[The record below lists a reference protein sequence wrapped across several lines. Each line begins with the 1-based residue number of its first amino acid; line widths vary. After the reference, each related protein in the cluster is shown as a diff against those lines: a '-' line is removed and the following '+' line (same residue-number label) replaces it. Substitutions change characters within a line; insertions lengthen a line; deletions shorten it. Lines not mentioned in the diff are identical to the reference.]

1 MSTPSMG
8 PAPAPTENP
17 LIRSGEETKF
27 TEGAGLFHD
36 VTEAVTGFADGN
48 WAEGLLNLASAAG
61 DIGKALTDP
70 IAYLFSAGFGW
81 MFEHVPF
88 LKEPLDWL
96 TGDQQTLDGMAQTW
110 SSVSSY
116 LDEISTDLK
125 DAVNKDAGQWVGK
138 DSEKYREFGAD
149 RADTYG
155 AVGTAARGMSILI
168 TICKT
173 ILKVVR
179 DIVRDLITEAIGKLI
194 SICIRWAPAFAA
206 FGAGVAGAVAECVP
220 TAVRY
225 AQKCIEWCR
234 KLTKAFSKA
243 GGLFKKLDDVL
254 ANASVNLAKR
264 GDDFVTVLKQGANA
278 DIARAMKDFNFAEM
292 MKDAGAGAKK
302 VIVDGVTGLPKDI
315 GPAMAEEFRKEG
327 AKIVDNRGWKSW
339 RELKEE
345 DDKKERGE

>member
-1 MSTPSMG
+1 MSTPTMG
-8 PAPAPTENP
+8 PAPTPTENP
-17 LIRSGEETKF
+17 LVRKGEDTPA

-61 DIGKALTDP
+61 DIGKMLTDP
-70 IAYLFSAGFGW
+70 LAYLFSAGFGW
-81 MFEHVPF
+81 LMEHVSF

-179 DIVRDLITEAIGKLI
+179 DIVRDLISEAIGKLI
-194 SICIRWAPAFAA
+194 SICLRWAPAVAA
-206 FGAGVAGAVAECVP
+206 LGAGIAGAVAEAVP

-243 GGLFKKLDDVL
+243 GGLFKKLDDTL
-254 ANASVNLAKR
+254 ASASVNLAKR

-278 DIARAMKDFNFAEM
+278 DIARAMKDFNVGGM
-292 MKDAGAGAKK
+292 LKDAGAGAKK

-327 AKIVDNRGWKSW
+327 SKIVDDRGWKDW
-339 RELKEE
+339 RELKKEE
-345 DDKKERGE
+345 DENK

>member
-1 MSTPSMG
+1 MSTPSTG
-8 PAPAPTENP
+8 PAQAPAENP
-17 LIRSGEETKF
+17 LIRKGQDIPK

-36 VTEAVTGFADGN
+36 VTEAVSGFSDGN

-61 DIGKALTDP
+61 DIGKMLTDP
-70 IAYLFSAGFGW
+70 LAYLFSAGFGW
-81 MFEHVPF
+81 MFEHISF

-125 DAVNKDAGQWVGK
+125 KAVDNDAGQWVGR
-138 DSEKYREFGAD
+138 DSAKYREFGAD

-194 SICIRWAPAFAA
+194 SICIRWAPAMAA
-206 FGAGVAGAVAECVP
+206 LGAGIAGAVAEGVP
-220 TAVRY
+220 VAVRY

-234 KLTKAFSKA
+234 KLTSAFGKA

-264 GDDFVTVLKQGANA
+264 GDDFVTVLKQGVNA
-278 DIARAMKDFNFAEM
+278 DIAREMKNFNVGAMLR
-292 MKDAGAGAKK
+292 DAGAGAKK
-302 VIVDGVTGLPKDI
+302 VVVDGVTGLPKDI

-327 AKIVDNRGWKSW
+327 AKIVDNRGWKDW
-339 RELKEE
+339 RELKADQDEE
-345 DDKKERGE
+345 ERGG

>member
-1 MSTPSMG
+1 MG
-8 PAPAPTENP
+8 PAPATTPNP
-17 LIRSGEETKF
+17 LVRKGEDTPA

-36 VTEAVTGFADGN
+36 VTEAVKGFSDGN

-61 DIGKALTDP
+61 DVATALTDP
-70 IAYLFSAGFGW
+70 LAYLFSAGFGW
-81 MFEHVPF
+81 LMEHVSF

-96 TGDQQTLDGMAQTW
+96 TGDQTTLDGMAKTW
-110 SSVSSY
+110 QSVGSY
-116 LDEISTDLK
+116 LDEVQTDLK
-125 DAVNKDAGQWVGK
+125 DTVNKDAGQWQGD
-138 DSEKYREFGAD
+138 DSTQYRTFGTD

-155 AVGTAARGMSILI
+155 AIGTAASGMGILI
-168 TICKT
+168 TICRT

-179 DIVRDLITEAIGKLI
+179 DIVRDLISEAIGKLI
-194 SICIRWAPAFAA
+194 SICLRWAPAVAA
-206 FGAGVAGAVAECVP
+206 FGAGIAGAIAECVP
-220 TAVRY
+220 TAVKY

-254 ANASVNLAKR
+254 ANASTNLAKR
-264 GDDFVTVLKQGANA
+264 GDDFVTVLKKGADA
-278 DIARAMKDFNFAEM
+278 DIARAMKDFNFVDM

-302 VIVDGVTGLPKDI
+302 VVVDGVTGLPKDI

-345 DDKKERGE
+345 EEKG

>member
-1 MSTPSMG
+1 MSTPSIG
-8 PAPAPTENP
+8 PAPVKNP
-17 LIRSGEETKF
+17 LVRTGDDAPA

-36 VTEAVTGFADGN
+36 VREAVTGFADGN

-61 DIGKALTDP
+61 DVGKMLTDP
-70 IAYLFSAGFGW
+70 LAYLVSAGFGW
-81 MFEHVPF
+81 MFEHVSF
-88 LKEPLDWL
+88 LREPLDWL

-125 DAVNKDAGQWVGK
+125 NAVDKDAGQWAGQ
-138 DSEKYREFGAD
+138 DSARYREFGAD

-179 DIVRDLITEAIGKLI
+179 DIVRDLITEAIGKLV
-194 SICIRWAPAFAA
+194 SICLRWAPAMAA
-206 FGAGVAGAVAECVP
+206 LGAGIAGAVAEGVP
-220 TAVRY
+220 VAVRY

-234 KLTKAFSKA
+234 KLTKAFGKA

-264 GDDFVTVLKQGANA
+264 GDDFVTVLKQAAKADLARKAQDFTVGAML
-278 DIARAMKDFNFAEM
+278 R
-292 MKDAGAGAKK
+292 DAGAGAKK
-302 VIVDGVTGLPKDI
+302 VVVDGVTGLPKDI
-315 GPAMAEEFRKEG
+315 GPAMVEEFRKEG
-327 AKIVDNRGWKSW
+327 AKIVDNRGWKDW
-339 RELKEE
+339 RELKAEE
-345 DDKKERGE
+345 AEKEKQGR

>member
-1 MSTPSMG
+1 MG
-8 PAPAPTENP
+8 PAPAPTQNP
-17 LIRSGEETKF
+17 LVRKGDDTPA

-36 VTEAVTGFADGN
+36 VTEAVKGFSDGN

-61 DIGKALTDP
+61 DVATALTDP
-70 IAYLFSAGFGW
+70 LAYLFSAGFGW
-81 MFEHVPF
+81 LMEHVSF

-96 TGDQQTLDGMAQTW
+96 TGDQTALDGMAKTW
-110 SSVSSY
+110 QSVGSY
-116 LDEISTDLK
+116 LGEVQTDLT
-125 DAVNKDAGQWVGK
+125 DIVNKDAGQWQGD
-138 DSEKYREFGAD
+138 DSTKYRTFGID

-155 AVGTAARGMSILI
+155 AIGTAASGMGILI
-168 TICKT
+168 TICRT

-179 DIVRDLITEAIGKLI
+179 DIVRDLISEAVGKLI
-194 SICIRWAPAFAA
+194 SICLRWAPAVAA
-206 FGAGVAGAVAECVP
+206 LGAGIAGAIAECVP
-220 TAVRY
+220 TAVKY

-234 KLTKAFSKA
+234 KLTKAFGKA

-254 ANASVNLAKR
+254 ANASTNLAKR

-278 DIARAMKDFNFAEM
+278 DIARAMKDFNFVDM

-327 AKIVDNRGWKSW
+327 AKIVDNGGWKSW

-345 DDKKERGE
+345 EEKG

>member
-1 MSTPSMG
+1 MG
-8 PAPAPTENP
+8 PALATAPNP
-17 LIRSGEETKF
+17 LVRKGEDTPA

-36 VTEAVTGFADGN
+36 VTEAVKGFSDGN

-61 DIGKALTDP
+61 DIATALTDP
-70 IAYLFSAGFGW
+70 LAYLFSAGFGW
-81 MFEHVPF
+81 LMEHVSF

-96 TGDQQTLDGMAQTW
+96 TGDQTALDGMAKTW
-110 SSVSSY
+110 QSVGSY
-116 LDEISTDLK
+116 LDEVQADLK
-125 DAVNKDAGQWVGK
+125 DTVNKDAGQWQGD
-138 DSEKYREFGAD
+138 DSTQYRTFGTD

-155 AVGTAARGMSILI
+155 AIGTAASGMGILI
-168 TICKT
+168 TICRT

-179 DIVRDLITEAIGKLI
+179 DIVRDLISEAIGKLI
-194 SICIRWAPAFAA
+194 SICLRWAPAVAA
-206 FGAGVAGAVAECVP
+206 LGAGIAGAIAECVP
-220 TAVRY
+220 TAVKY

-254 ANASVNLAKR
+254 ANASTNLAKR
-264 GDDFVTVLKQGANA
+264 GDDFVTVLKRGADA
-278 DIARAMKDFNFAEM
+278 DIARAMKDFNFVDM

-302 VIVDGVTGLPKDI
+302 VVVDGVTGLPKDI

-327 AKIVDNRGWKSW
+327 AKIVDNRGWKTW

-345 DDKKERGE
+345 EEKG